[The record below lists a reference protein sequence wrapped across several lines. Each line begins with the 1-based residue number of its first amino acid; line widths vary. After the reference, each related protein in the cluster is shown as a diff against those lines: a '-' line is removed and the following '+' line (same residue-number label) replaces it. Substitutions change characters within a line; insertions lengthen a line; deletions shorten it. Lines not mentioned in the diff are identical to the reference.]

1 MSDLHTTVATA
12 CRILAQQGLAADV
25 LGHVSVRLDADRIL
39 LRCRG
44 PEDRGLLF
52 TVSDDIHVVDLDGRG
67 DLDGGYTIPNEFHI
81 HTELFRARPD
91 VQAVVH
97 AHPRD
102 VMIADLAGVALR
114 QVFGAYNIP
123 ASRLA
128 NEGVPVYPRS
138 VLVRTPELGRAVAA
152 AIGDSGACILRGHG
166 IVTTGESVEQA
177 TLRALDLAELSRI
190 STEVALLG
198 ARPQAATRRRQAG
211 TAGSGSV
218 VQRLVALAALRGTA
232 RGQRIVVVAQ
242 PVTARHRPWPAARF
256 AGRGRCIPARTAM
269 PPRRRPSSS

>member
-1 MSDLHTTVATA
+1 MSDLQTTVAMA
-12 CRILAQQGLAADV
+12 CRMLAQQGLAADV
-25 LGHVSVRLDADRIL
+25 LGHVSARLDEHRIL

-52 TVSDDIHVVDLDGRG
+52 TVADDIHVVDLDGRG
-67 DLDGGYTIPNEFHI
+67 DLDGGYAVPNEFHI
-81 HTELFRARPD
+81 HTEIFRVRPE

-97 AHPRD
+97 AHPRE
-102 VMIADLAGVALR
+102 VMVADLAGVRLR

-128 NEGVPVYPRS
+128 SQDVPVYPRS
-138 VLVRTPELGRAVAA
+138 VLVRTPQLGRAVAA
-152 AIGDSGACILRGHG
+152 AIGDHGACILRGHG

-198 ARPQAATRRRQAG
+198 GRPQVLPDDDMRELPDLGSSFNDLSRWRHYAG
-211 TAGSGSV
+211 
-218 VQRLVALAALRGTA
+218 RLALAGLAL
-232 RGQRIVVVAQ
+232 
-242 PVTARHRPWPAARF
+242 
-256 AGRGRCIPARTAM
+256 
-269 PPRRRPSSS
+269 

>member
-1 MSDLHTTVATA
+1 MTDLHTTVATA

-25 LGHVSVRLDADRIL
+25 LGHVSVRLDDDRIL

-44 PEDRGLLF
+44 PQDRGLLF
-52 TVSDDIHVVDLDGRG
+52 TVADEIRLVDLDGRG
-67 DLDGGYTIPNEFHI
+67 DLDGGYAVPNEFHI

-102 VMIADLAGVALR
+102 VMIADLAGLQLR

-128 NEGVPVYPRS
+128 NQGVSVYPRS
-138 VLVRTPELGRAVAA
+138 VLVRTPELGRAVAV

-166 IVTTGESVEQA
+166 VVTTGESVEQA

-198 ARPQAATRRRQAG
+198 GRPQVLPDDDSQELPDLGSSFNDLSRWRHYVGRLEVAG
-211 TAGSGSV
+211 VS
-218 VQRLVALAALRGTA
+218 L
-232 RGQRIVVVAQ
+232 
-242 PVTARHRPWPAARF
+242 
-256 AGRGRCIPARTAM
+256 
-269 PPRRRPSSS
+269 

>member
-1 MSDLHTTVATA
+1 MTDLHTTVATA

-44 PEDRGLLF
+44 PQDRGLLF
-52 TVSDDIHVVDLDGRG
+52 TVADDIREVDLDGRG
-67 DLDGGYTIPNEFHI
+67 DLDGGYGVPNEFHI

-102 VMIADLAGVALR
+102 VMVADLAGVQLR

-128 NEGVPVYPRS
+128 NTGVPVYPRS

-152 AIGDSGACILRGHG
+152 AVGDAGACILRGHG

-177 TLRALDLAELSRI
+177 TLRALDLTELSRI
-190 STEVALLG
+190 SAEVALLG
-198 ARPQAATRRRQAG
+198 GRPQVLPDDDRQELPDL
-211 TAGSGSV
+211 GSSFNDLS
-218 VQRLVALAALRGTA
+218 RW
-232 RGQRIVVVAQ
+232 
-242 PVTARHRPWPAARF
+242 RHY
-256 AGRGRCIPARTAM
+256 AGRLAVAGLAL
-269 PPRRRPSSS
+269 

>member
-1 MSDLHTTVATA
+1 MTDLHTTVATA

-44 PEDRGLLF
+44 PQDRGLLF
-52 TVSDDIHVVDLDGRG
+52 TVPEDIREVDLDGRG
-67 DLDGGYTIPNEFHI
+67 DPDGGYAVPNEFHI

-102 VMIADLAGVALR
+102 VMVADLAGVALR

-128 NEGVPVYPRS
+128 NRGVPVYPRS
-138 VLVRTPELGRAVAA
+138 VLVRTPELGRAVSETM
-152 AIGDSGACILRGHG
+152 GHACPASCGG
-166 IVTTGESVEQA
+166 TES
-177 TLRALDLAELSRI
+177 
-190 STEVALLG
+190 
-198 ARPQAATRRRQAG
+198 
-211 TAGSGSV
+211 
-218 VQRLVALAALRGTA
+218 
-232 RGQRIVVVAQ
+232 
-242 PVTARHRPWPAARF
+242 
-256 AGRGRCIPARTAM
+256 
-269 PPRRRPSSS
+269 

>member
-1 MSDLHTTVATA
+1 MTDLHTTVATA

-25 LGHVSVRLDADRIL
+25 LGHVSVRLNADRIL

-44 PEDRGLLF
+44 PQDRGLLF
-52 TVSDDIHVVDLDGRG
+52 TVAEDIREVDLDGRG
-67 DLDGGYTIPNEFHI
+67 DLDGGYAVPNEFHI

-128 NEGVPVYPRS
+128 HGGVPVYPRS
-138 VLVRTPELGRAVAA
+138 VLVRTPELGRAVAETMGHA
-152 AIGDSGACILRGHG
+152 GACILRGHG
-166 IVTTGESVEQA
+166 IVTTGESVEEA

-190 STEVALLG
+190 SSEVALLG
-198 ARPQAATRRRQAG
+198 GRPQTL
-211 TAGSGSV
+211 TDDDMHELPDLGSSFNDLS
-218 VQRLVALAALRGTA
+218 RW
-232 RGQRIVVVAQ
+232 
-242 PVTARHRPWPAARF
+242 RHY
-256 AGRGRCIPARTAM
+256 AGRLAVSGL
-269 PPRRRPSSS
+269 SL

>member
-1 MSDLHTTVATA
+1 MSDLNTTVATA
-12 CRILAQQGLAADV
+12 CQILAQQGLAADV
-25 LGHVSVRLDADRIL
+25 LGHLSVRLDANRIL

-52 TVSDDIHVVDLDGRG
+52 TVPDDICVVDLGGCG

-81 HTELFRARPD
+81 HTELYRARPD
-91 VQAVVH
+91 IQAVVH

-102 VMIADLAGVALR
+102 VMIADLAGIQLR

-128 NEGVPVYPRS
+128 SEGVPVYPRS
-138 VLVRTPELGRAVAA
+138 VLVQTPELGRAVAA

-198 ARPQAATRRRQAG
+198 TRPQALPDDDRKGLPDLGASFNDLSRW
-211 TAGSGSV
+211 
-218 VQRLVALAALRGTA
+218 
-232 RGQRIVVVAQ
+232 
-242 PVTARHRPWPAARF
+242 RHY
-256 AGRGRCIPARTAM
+256 AGRLAVSGLPL
-269 PPRRRPSSS
+269 

>member
-1 MSDLHTTVATA
+1 MSDLQTTVATA

-25 LGHVSVRLDADRIL
+25 LGHVSIRHDADTIL

-52 TVSDDIHVVDLDGRG
+52 TVADDVRVVDLDGHG
-67 DLDGGYTIPNEFHI
+67 DLDGGYAVPNEFHI

-102 VMIADLAGVALR
+102 VMVADLAGVQLR

-128 NEGVPVYPRS
+128 SQGVPVYPRS
-138 VLVRTPELGRAVAA
+138 VLVRTPELGRAIAA
-152 AIGDSGACILRGHG
+152 AIGGSGACILRGHG
-166 IVTTGESVEQA
+166 IVTVGETMEQA

-198 ARPQAATRRRQAG
+198 GRPQMLHDDDVGQLPDL
-211 TAGSGSV
+211 GSSFNDLS
-218 VQRLVALAALRGTA
+218 RW
-232 RGQRIVVVAQ
+232 
-242 PVTARHRPWPAARF
+242 RHY
-256 AGRGRCIPARTAM
+256 AGRLEVAGLAL
-269 PPRRRPSSS
+269 

>member
-1 MSDLHTTVATA
+1 MSDLQTTVATG

-25 LGHVSVRLDADRIL
+25 LGHISVRLAPERIL

-44 PEDRGLLF
+44 PQDRGLLF
-52 TVSDDIHVVDLDGRG
+52 TVADDIRVVDLDGRG
-67 DLDGGYTIPNEFHI
+67 DLDGGYAVPNEFHI
-81 HTELFRARPD
+81 HTEIFRANPG

-102 VMIADLAGVALR
+102 VMVADLAGVQLR

-128 NEGVPVYPRS
+128 HQGVPVYARS

-152 AIGDSGACILRGHG
+152 TVGDSGACILRGHG

-177 TLRALDLAELSRI
+177 TLRALDLVELSRVA
-190 STEVALLG
+190 TEVALLG
-198 ARPQAATRRRQAG
+198 GRPQLLPDDDRAQLPDLGSAFNDSSRWRHYVGLLAVAG
-211 TAGSGSV
+211 LS
-218 VQRLVALAALRGTA
+218 L
-232 RGQRIVVVAQ
+232 
-242 PVTARHRPWPAARF
+242 
-256 AGRGRCIPARTAM
+256 
-269 PPRRRPSSS
+269 

>member
-1 MSDLHTTVATA
+1 MH
-12 CRILAQQGLAADV
+12 
-25 LGHVSVRLDADRIL
+25 ADRIL

-44 PEDRGLLF
+44 PQDRGLLF
-52 TVSDDIHVVDLDGRG
+52 TVPEDIREVDLDGRG
-67 DLDGGYTIPNEFHI
+67 DLYGGYAVPNEFHI

-102 VMIADLAGVALR
+102 VMIADLAGVQLR

-128 NEGVPVYPRS
+128 SQGVPVYPKS
-138 VLVRTPELGRAVAA
+138 VLVRTPQLGRAVAR
-152 AIGDSGACILRGHG
+152 AIGDAEACILRGHG
-166 IVTTGESVEQA
+166 IVTVGESVEQA

-198 ARPQAATRRRQAG
+198 GRPQILPDDDTKELPDL
-211 TAGSGSV
+211 GSSFNDLS
-218 VQRLVALAALRGTA
+218 RWRHYTA
-232 RGQRIVVVAQ
+232 RLAVA
-242 PVTARHRPWPAARF
+242 
-256 AGRGRCIPARTAM
+256 GLLL
-269 PPRRRPSSS
+269 